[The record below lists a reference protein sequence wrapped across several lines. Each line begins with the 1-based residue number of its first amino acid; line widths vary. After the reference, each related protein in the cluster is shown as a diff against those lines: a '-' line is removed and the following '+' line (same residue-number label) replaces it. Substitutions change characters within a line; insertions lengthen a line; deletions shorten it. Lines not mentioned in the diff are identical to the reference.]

1 MTVTEGASGGVAG
14 WLTPLAFLY
23 GVAMETGIGVRD
35 YPGADPHEDGT
46 AAIVADGKLIALNSA
61 LADDGLRADV
71 LAMALEVATVMTDRP
86 GSRPGAIYAPGGFVV
101 ITGNRIPAPPA
112 GAGTFATFMAR
123 KSGRDTTSA
132 AFEYYIPQYEY
143 HIPQSPRRRPLQD
156 AARNMLTAVC
166 RFVPTRVPLQNSS
179 RASGQRVRAVAH
191 AAL

>member
-46 AAIVADGKLIALNSA
+46 AAIVIKGKVIALNSA

-101 ITGNRIPAPPA
+101 ITGSRVPAPPA
-112 GAGTFATFMAR
+112 GVGRFATFMAR
-123 KSGRDTTSA
+123 KSGRDTASA
-132 AFEYYIPQYEY
+132 AFEYYIPQFEY
-143 HIPQSPRRRPLQD
+143 HIPQGPRRRPLVRCGPD
-156 AARNMLTAVC
+156 GPTPACAASLGQSPGL
-166 RFVPTRVPLQNSS
+166 VPSS
-179 RASGQRVRAVAH
+179 
-191 AAL
+191 